1 MQILNMSHRRFE
13 TLKPLELPRNV
24 LNTEAQMYIVPGKN
38 KWSKKQ
44 TILKRLYHDSGE
56 IFSNKLY
63 TIHELL
69 DKKEKIAVEELVM
82 PEALAS
88 IDSEIVG
95 FTMPFIP
102 NINFQEVL
110 DSKEFTTTQKI
121 AYLKEI
127 GELLEKLHRVREHK
141 GVKGFYLNDIHENNF
156 ILNTNTGKINV
167 VDLDSCKIGNNL
179 TAAARYLTP
188 TSQLPYIS
196 KYISIDSP
204 VGGAFETSE
213 NTEIYCYIIMIF
225 NFFFGSNI
233 GRLSI
238 PEFYVY
244 LEYLAKIGVS
254 KEFLDKISYIYTGK
268 TNENPYEYLEELE
281 EFYGRTHK
289 NTFELVRKKSFN
301 GGNYGI

>member
-1 MQILNMSHRRFE
+1 MQIVNISRRRFE
-13 TLKPLELPRNV
+13 TFKPLELPRTV
-24 LNTEAQMYIVPGKN
+24 FNTEAEMFMIPGKN

-44 TILKRLYHDSGE
+44 TILKRLYVDTGE
-56 IFSNKLY
+56 VFSNKLY

-69 DKKEKIAVEELVM
+69 DKKEQINVEELVM
-82 PEALAS
+82 PEALAA

-95 FTMPFIP
+95 FTMPYIS
-102 NINFQEVL
+102 NLNFQEVL
-110 DSKEFTTTQKI
+110 DSRQFTTSQKVL
-121 AYLKEI
+121 YLKEV

-141 GVKGFYLNDIHENNF
+141 GVEGFYLNDIHENNF
-156 ILNTNTGKINV
+156 ILNTTTGKINA

-188 TSQLPYIS
+188 ASQLAYIS
-196 KYISIDSP
+196 KYNTLERS
-204 VGGAFETSE
+204 VGGVFEVSE

-233 GRLSI
+233 GKLSI

-281 EFYGRTHK
+281 HFYGRTHK
-289 NTFELVRKKSFN
+289 NTFELVRKKRF
-301 GGNYGI
+301 